1 MINTKKCAEKEEGKR
16 EMKDRWGPMAG
27 AAAVPRRPPRYRQD
41 TAVEGRIEGIV
52 QDAGGAVTDIPDRE
66 QEGVVGGGGAE

>member
-1 MINTKKCAEKEEGKR
+1 
-16 EMKDRWGPMAG
+16 MAG
-27 AAAVPRRPPRYRQD
+27 AAAVPWRPPRYRQD